1 MKRGFRSS
9 CAAACIVLAVTG
21 CYAAK
26 SVSIDSTEGKL
37 SYALGMVMG
46 HTFKAEQV
54 AIDPAL
60 FYRGFNAIVQQEK
73 TAFSLQKARNI
84 VEHFELQVQHKA
96 RMAVLKQAKDNLK
109 NGEAFLAKNKTQ
121 PGVKVTDKGLQY
133 KVVVAGKGAHP
144 GARDKVTVNYEGR
157 LINGKIFDSSYQR
170 GAPSS
175 FAVNQVIPGW
185 QEALQK
191 MRVGATWE
199 LYIPAALAYG
209 EHGPGDIGPN
219 QVLVFKVELLS
230 IKKTT

>member
-60 FYRGFNAIVQQEK
+60 FYRGFNAIAQQEK

-121 PGVKVTDKGLQY
+121 PGVEVTDNGLQY

-144 GARDKVTVNYEGR
+144 GATDKVTVNYEGR
-157 LINGKIFDSSYQR
+157 LIDGKIFDSSYQR